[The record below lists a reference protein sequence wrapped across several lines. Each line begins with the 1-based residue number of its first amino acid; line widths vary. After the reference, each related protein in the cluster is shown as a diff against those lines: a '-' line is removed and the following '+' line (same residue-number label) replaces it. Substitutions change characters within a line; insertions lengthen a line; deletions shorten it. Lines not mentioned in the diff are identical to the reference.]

1 VSGTGPEQSSAD
13 RRAIIGG
20 FSLVI
25 GGMISIWLGAAG
37 HLSFLGVV
45 LAFAFGAGVGW
56 AAERLVLHS
65 ATGLVGTIFAAGN
78 IAPPPSYPVA
88 DTLVVRGKYADA
100 AEYFRNHLR
109 AHPEDFAARLRLA
122 DLDVAHLADYG
133 DAERLYKEVRDARED
148 PRRELAAYNG
158 LIDLHTRTGNRDRLK
173 VELARFADRYVGS
186 QHALEA
192 RRRLDELKADEGRQS
207 TSESPRS
214 PR

>member
-1 VSGTGPEQSSAD
+1 MSGTGPEQSSPDQMAV
-13 RRAIIGG
+13 IGG

-37 HLSFLGVV
+37 HLTFLGIV

-56 AAERLVLHS
+56 AAERAIVHS
-65 ATGLVGTIFAAGN
+65 ATGLVGNIFAAGN

-88 DTLVVRGKYADA
+88 DTLTVRGKYTDA

-109 AHPEDFAARLRLA
+109 AHPEDFEARLRLA
-122 DLDVAHLADYG
+122 DLDVGHLADYG

-173 VELARFADRYVGS
+173 VELARLADRYPGS
-186 QHALEA
+186 QRALEA
-192 RRRLDELKADEGRQS
+192 RRKLDELKADG
-207 TSESPRS
+207 
-214 PR
+214 